1 MDLGALTAFVRVVQS
16 GSFTKAAAAMETH
29 KAQLS
34 RTLANLERELGVRL
48 LERTTRRLSLT
59 EIGEE
64 IFQRSLGVLAG
75 VEDIA
80 ATAATQRATPRGVLR
95 ITTDPEFGLVALGR
109 WTHSYAERFPDV
121 RVDVDLSVRNVD
133 LAHDGFDLGIRLG
146 QPHGHDVSPAKL
158 GELSYGLYASPA
170 YLERNGAPEDADQVQ
185 KHSLLMFSGP
195 GQRNLWRLI
204 TLSRELRVER
214 PARIQANNSLLVRDA
229 AVRGLGLAL
238 LPNTVAKEEVTRG
251 ALKRVLSAWSGPKVP
266 VFAVFP
272 NERPPTAKVRAFI
285 DLATE
290 MALS

>member
-16 GSFTKAAAAMETH
+16 GSFTKAAASMETH

-48 LERTTRRLSLT
+48 IERTTRRLHLT
-59 EIGEE
+59 EVGEE
-64 IFQRSLGVLAG
+64 IYQRALGVLAG

-80 ATAATQRATPRGVLR
+80 QTAATQRGAPRGVLR

-109 WTHSYAERFPDV
+109 WTNAYAERFPEV
-121 RVDVDLSVRNVD
+121 RIDVDMTGRSVD
-133 LAHDGFDLGIRLG
+133 LAHDGFDLGIQLG
-146 QPHGHDVSPAKL
+146 PPGAGATTPVKL

-170 YLERNGAPEDADQVQ
+170 YLERNGTPADADQVQ
-185 KHSLLMFSGP
+185 QHSLLMFTSS

-214 PARIQANNSLLVRDA
+214 AARLQANNSLMVRDA

-238 LPNTVAKEEVTRG
+238 LPNALAKDDVARG
-251 ALKRVLSAWSGPKVP
+251 TLKRVLSAWSGPKVP
-266 VFAVFP
+266 VHAVFP
-272 NERPPTAKVRAFI
+272 SERPPAPKVRAFV
-285 DLATE
+285 DLAAELTL
-290 MALS
+290 A